1 MSSALQARYHR
12 LVGRVSWLW
21 LQVWLLTLLTVV
33 QLVVFQVVVPP
44 WQHFDEPA
52 HFRYAWSLVN
62 LVPAQ
67 QAAVFTPLDPVMVR
81 ETLGSMVENA
91 FYREL
96 TAPNYLRTHGL
107 DTLGHSQSVEFRMY
121 YDWVGWPLRIF
132 RQADI
137 TTQLLAGR
145 AVTSIFLLIVVW
157 SSMGLMRSLTRSPAG
172 GLLVLLAGLAV
183 MSMGALVHLVTLPV
197 EWDASFR
204 RALPILE
211 QGRYISPND
220 MDGARK
226 ILTAAALTYVAA
238 SLGGL
243 LNIWR
248 WIMLMRR

>member
-1 MSSALQARYHR
+1 MIRG
-12 LVGRVSWLW
+12 V
-21 LQVWLLTLLTVV
+21 LLLLLI
-33 QLVVFQVVVPP
+33 LVVLIGPQLWTKWVFNKYRGHREDYSGTGGELARHLLDRFEMSHVQVETTELGDHYDP
-44 WQHFDEPA
+44 
-52 HFRYAWSLVN
+52 
-62 LVPAQ
+62 
-67 QAAVFTPLDPVMVR
+67 QAKAVRLLPDHYN
-81 ETLGSMVENA
+81 GKS
-91 FYREL
+91 L
-96 TAPNYLRTHGL
+96 TAVTVAAHEVGHAIQDRTGYGPLHERTKLIRLAQGAEKAGSFVM
-107 DTLGHSQSVEFRMY
+107 LGIPIV
-121 YDWVGWPLRIF
+121 
-132 RQADI
+132 
-137 TTQLLAGR
+137 AG
-145 AVTSIFLLIVVW
+145 
-157 SSMGLMRSLTRSPAG
+157 LTRSPAG